1 MGAAL
6 KEPIL
11 EPEDATQPSLPVE
24 SYKDA
29 APLLRRPFTAAAVKF
44 KVQATWG
51 PKDQPANAAL
61 IVAYIDARLAIERL
75 NLVCPHLW
83 EDDYKAIGDG
93 LMWCYLTVDGITR
106 KDVGEGK
113 GKGLVSDA
121 LKRAAVHFGVGVS
134 LYAIPKIV
142 LKSADKH
149 VVLKQ
154 NKLALTPAGEE
165 RCRTIYEMWLDTRGK
180 QAFGEPLDHGDVDDA
195 AGDGDLAEAPAE
207 SAEAERARA
216 KQDADTGRPDL
227 QTPPIESDLPAP
239 DMEGLPD
246 GSR

>member
-1 MGAAL
+1 VTAQVKGPVL
-6 KEPIL
+6 K
-11 EPEDATQPSLPVE
+11 PEDATQPRLPVDI
-24 SYKDA
+24 YRDA

-44 KVQATWG
+44 KVQATW
-51 PKDQPANAAL
+51 PKDKPEAAL

-83 EDDYKAIGDG
+83 EDDYKSVGDG

-106 KDVGEGK
+106 RDVGEGK

-142 LKSADKH
+142 LKSADGH

-154 NKLALTPAGEE
+154 GKLAITPTGEE
-165 RCRTIYEMWLDTRGK
+165 RCRTIYEMWLDTRGT
-180 QAFGEPLDHGDVDDA
+180 QAFGEPLDHGDVDNA
-195 AGDGDLAEAPAE
+195 AGDGELAEAPPE
-207 SAEAERARA
+207 STETLAAERAREQ
-216 KQDADTGRPDL
+216 QDRDAEQPDA
-227 QTPPIESDLPAP
+227 LPATTRNQK
-239 DMEGLPD
+239 EKA
-246 GSR
+246 

>member
-1 MGAAL
+1 MTAQVKGPVL
-6 KEPIL
+6 K
-11 EPEDATQPSLPVE
+11 PEDATQPSLPVDAYRE
-24 SYKDA
+24 A

-44 KVQATWG
+44 KVQATW
-51 PKDQPANAAL
+51 PKDKPEAAL

-83 EDDYKAIGDG
+83 EDDYKSIGDG

-106 KDVGEGK
+106 RDVGEGK

-142 LKSADKH
+142 LKTSDGH

-154 NKLALTPAGEE
+154 GKLALTPSGEG
-165 RCRTIYEMWLDTRGK
+165 RCRTIYEMWLDTRGT

-207 SAEAERARA
+207 SAEADQARE
-216 KQDADTGRPDL
+216 KQDREGEQPD
-227 QTPPIESDLPAP
+227 AP
-239 DMEGLPD
+239 GGSN